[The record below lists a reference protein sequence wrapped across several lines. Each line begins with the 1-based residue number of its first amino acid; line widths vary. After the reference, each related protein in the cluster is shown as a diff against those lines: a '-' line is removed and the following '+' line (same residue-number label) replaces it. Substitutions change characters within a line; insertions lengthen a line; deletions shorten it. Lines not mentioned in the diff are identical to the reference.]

1 MQFRDYNPEIDKES
15 AHRIWHEINWSDNSD
30 DDKAAMDIFLS
41 GGRTLVAELNGAA
54 ECLVA
59 AMPGAIRY
67 LDEDLALSAVT
78 AVTTSRIA
86 RKQGLA
92 KRLTAQIIAAEAA
105 DGALVSALGIFE
117 QGFYDQLGFG
127 TGGYEHWIGFD
138 PAQLRPGTKARIP
151 RRLGKD
157 DWAIMHQA
165 MLSRQR
171 VHGGINLTPEQ
182 FTHGEV
188 GWSKNGFGLG
198 YEDGR
203 NGELT
208 HFFWCRA
215 KGEHGPY
222 TVLMMAYQN
231 WAQFLELMALLQTF
245 GDQIRLVR
253 MREPG
258 QIQMQDLLRQPFR
271 HRQLTEKSGYESTNR
286 ATAYWQARIC
296 DLSGCLEKTHLVG
309 TAVRFNLTLHDPITE
324 HLAENATWRG
334 IGGEYVITLGAES
347 GAKKGKETGLPTL
360 TASVGAFTR
369 MWLGVRP
376 ASGLA
381 VTDQLAGPSELI
393 AALDRALRL
402 PEPKPDWDF

>member
-1 MQFRDYNPEIDKES
+1 MKFRAYNPKVDKE
-15 AHRIWHEINWSDNSD
+15 ATHRIWHEVNWSDNSD
-30 DDKAAMDIFLS
+30 DDKAAMDVFLS
-41 GGRTLVAELNGAA
+41 GGRTMVAELNGAA
-54 ECLVA
+54 ECLA
-59 AMPGAIRY
+59 ASMPGTIRY
-67 LDEDLALSAVT
+67 LDEDLTLSAVT

-92 KRLTAQIIAAEAA
+92 KRLTAQLVAKEAA
-105 DGALVSALGIFE
+105 DGAKVSALGIFE

-138 PAQLRPGTKARIP
+138 PAQLQTETTSRIP
-151 RRLGKD
+151 RRLTKD
-157 DWAIMHQA
+157 DWHMMHQA

-171 VHGGINLTPEQ
+171 VHGGINISPEQ
-182 FTHGEV
+182 FMQGEI
-188 GWSKNGFGLG
+188 GWSKNSFGLG
-198 YEDGR
+198 YEDGS
-203 NGELT
+203 NGKLS

-222 TVLMMAYQN
+222 TILMMAYQN
-231 WAQFLELMALLQTF
+231 WEQFLELMALLRTF
-245 GDQIRLVR
+245 GDQVRLVQ

-258 QIQMQDLLRQPFR
+258 HIQIQDLIAQPFR

-296 DLSGCLEKTHLVG
+296 DLPGCLEKTHFGG
-309 TAVRFNLTLHDPITE
+309 TAVSFNLALHDPIAK
-324 HLAENATWRG
+324 HLDENALWQG
-334 IGGEYVITLGAES
+334 IGGEYVVTLGAES
-347 GAKKGKETGLPTL
+347 NAKRGKEAGLPML

-381 VTDQLAGPSELI
+381 VTDQLAGSPELM
-393 AALDRALRL
+393 AALDHVLRL